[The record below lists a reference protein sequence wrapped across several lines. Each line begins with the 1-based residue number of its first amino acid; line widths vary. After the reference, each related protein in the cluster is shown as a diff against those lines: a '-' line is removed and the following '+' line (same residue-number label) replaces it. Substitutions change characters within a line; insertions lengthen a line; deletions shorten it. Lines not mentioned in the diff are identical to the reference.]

1 MFLVKDT
8 LRKFYKGMREAYKF
22 YGAIGPNGL
31 VASIGTNVFMEILS
45 NVNTPE
51 CNLVDE
57 KLLKM
62 SEADLEFVATNA
74 GTKMKNP

>member
-1 MFLVKDT
+1 MKESV
-8 LRKFYKGMREAYKF
+8 RKFYKGIWEAYKF

-31 VASIGTNVFMEILS
+31 IASIGTNVFAEILS

-51 CNLVDE
+51 CWLVDE
-57 KLLKM
+57 NLLKM